1 VIAVRWFAS
10 LLRQASAGLRLMLV
24 FTILTGVLYPLAV
37 WGISRVPGLQDKA
50 EGSIVRVD
58 GHPVGSELIGTD
70 LTAPDP
76 NHDPWFHTRPSASA
90 SDPLGPG
97 DPSTSGGS
105 NLAADNP
112 KLIELVHQRK
122 TAIAQREGVPE
133 QQVPADAVTASASG
147 LDPAISPAYAY
158 LQVPR
163 VARENHL
170 TDQQVRHLVDQQLH
184 GRALGVLGEPTVHV
198 LDLNLALRQATQH

>member
-1 VIAVRWFAS
+1 VSVVRWFAS
-10 LLRQASAGLRLMLV
+10 LLRQADAGLRLMLV
-24 FTILTGVLYPLAV
+24 FTILTGVIYPLAV
-37 WGISRVPGLQDKA
+37 WGISRVPGLHHQA
-50 EGSIVRVD
+50 EGSLIQME
-58 GHPVGSELIGTD
+58 GHAVGSELIGVD
-70 LTAPDP
+70 LTARDP
-76 NHDPWFHTRPSASA
+76 LHDPWFHARPSASA

-97 DPSTSGGS
+97 DSSTSGGS

-112 KLIELVHQRK
+112 KLIALVHQRK

-170 TDQQVRHLVDQQLH
+170 TDQQVRHLVDQQLR
-184 GRALGVLGEPTVHV
+184 GRALGVLGEPTVNV
-198 LDLNLALRQATQH
+198 LDLNLALHHATQL